1 MIYLTI
7 IRLQTPYFL
16 KEEILCRHNFEII
29 TMLARQMLSN
39 ICAKLI
45 TYLKDIIFSEDFC
58 RLYRQNEHDF
68 TRNRKLTFTT
78 IILLLINFLKNSLQD
93 ELDYFFKAVHQQEV
107 PERTV
112 TKSAFCRAR
121 RKVKPEAFVHLN
133 RKLAD
138 FFYQNCSYRT
148 WRGFRLL
155 GIDGSTVKLPSNP
168 GLAAEWGGLARTSH
182 LYDPLNRLTLD
193 ARLAPETV
201 GERTLA
207 LSHLGLLGP
216 GDLLLLDR
224 GYPAFWLFAC
234 LMTRG
239 IHFCARMAL
248 NHWRVVQQ
256 FYLSGRPEQI
266 IVLEPFP
273 CSLPRCRELGVPVAP
288 LTLRLLRIELE
299 NGETEILCT
308 SLVDQETFPQ
318 DAFAELYH
326 QRWFVEEDLKLM
338 KNRLSVE
345 NWSGKSLQAVQQD
358 FHAKIFAKN
367 LTLALAH
374 HFEPRGQETPTHKKY
389 PYKINVAQA
398 LSKMKDTIVL
408 LFLKADVRTLLEKIV
423 NLLLRTLEPFRPN
436 RKYPRKLRPNPK
448 VFAFAYK
455 PAR

>member
-1 MIYLTI
+1 
-7 IRLQTPYFL
+7 
-16 KEEILCRHNFEII
+16 
-29 TMLARQMLSN
+29 MLAWHLMSN
-39 ICAKLI
+39 ICANLVS
-45 TYLKDIIFSEDFC
+45 YLKEIIFSDDF
-58 RLYRQNEHDF
+58 RQLYRKNQNDF

-121 RKVKPEAFVHLN
+121 RKVNPEAFIHLN

-138 FFYQNCSYRT
+138 FFYQHFPYRT

-155 GIDGSTVKLPSNP
+155 SIDGSTVKLPSDP
-168 GLAAEWGGLARTSH
+168 GVAAEWGSLARTSH

-193 ARLAPETV
+193 ACLSPETV
-201 GERTLA
+201 GERRLA
-207 LSHLGLLGP
+207 LSHLELLGP
-216 GDLLLLDR
+216 GDLVLLDR
-224 GYPAFWLFAC
+224 GYPAFWLFAW
-234 LMTRG
+234 LKARG

-248 NHWRVVQQ
+248 NHWRVVQR

-273 CSLPRCRELGVPVAP
+273 CSLPQCRELGAPVAP

-308 SLVDQETFPQ
+308 SLLDRETFPH

-338 KNRLSVE
+338 KNRLAME
-345 NWSGKSLQAVQQD
+345 NWSGKSLEAVQQD
-358 FHAKIFAKN
+358 FHAKTFAKN

-374 HFEPRGQETPTHKKY
+374 HSEARRQEAQTHKKY

-398 LSKMKDTIVL
+398 LSKMKDTIVM
-408 LFLKADVRTLLEKIV
+408 LFLKADIRTWLEKIV
-423 NLLLRTLEPFRPN
+423 NLLLQTLEPFRPK

-455 PAR
+455 PLR